1 MQRIKLICLL
11 LLCKLSLA
19 VQAQFTYT
27 TNSGTIVITGYNC
40 PSSNVAV
47 TIPSTIN
54 GLPVT
59 AIGPNLFFQC
69 TNLSSVTIPDSVTS
83 LGDFAFDGCTGLTNV
98 TIGSRVSNIGH
109 DAFSGC
115 TKLAAV
121 YFRRNAPGLG
131 QNVFQFSNNA
141 TVFYLPDTSGW
152 NSTFGGRPT
161 TPWYPRVLSD
171 LPTFGVR
178 SNQFGFNITWAS
190 DKVVVVEAA
199 TNLLNPVWSPVST
212 NTLAG
217 GSSYFKDPR
226 WTNYPSRL
234 YRVRAR

>member
-1 MQRIKLICLL
+1 MKLICLR
-11 LLCKLSLA
+11 LLCLLSSA
-19 VQAQFTYT
+19 VQAQFAY
-27 TNSGTIVITGYNC
+27 NLDSGTITITGYTC

-54 GLPVT
+54 GLSVT
-59 AIGPNLFFQC
+59 TIGSGAFYSC
-69 TNLSSVTIPDSVTS
+69 TTLTSITIPDSVTS

-199 TNLLNPVWSPVST
+199 TNLLNPAWSPIST
-212 NTLAG
+212 NTLDG
-217 GSSYFKDPR
+217 GSTYFSDPQWR
-226 WTNYPSRL
+226 NYPSRL
-234 YRVRAR
+234 YRVRAK